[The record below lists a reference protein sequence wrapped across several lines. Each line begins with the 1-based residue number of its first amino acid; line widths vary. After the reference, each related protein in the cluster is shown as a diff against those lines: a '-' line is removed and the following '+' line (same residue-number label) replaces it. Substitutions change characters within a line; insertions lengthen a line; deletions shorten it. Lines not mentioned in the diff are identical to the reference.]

1 MLTPKQEKEQLQIL
15 QEIKHDGIYKLSTEV
30 KDYLKIMTKL
40 LPASIV
46 VRPWTTM
53 QSVSFFHYD
62 QYLGSLSY
70 EYIEDLKE
78 KLHPKR
84 FWFVK
89 LFKRR

>member
-1 MLTPKQEKEQLQIL
+1 MLMPKQEKEHLQIL
-15 QEIKHDGIYKLSTEV
+15 QEIKHDGRYKLPAEI
-30 KDYLKIMTKL
+30 KEYIKIMTKL

-78 KLHPKR
+78 RLTPKR
-84 FWFVK
+84 SWHVK